1 VWDPFV
7 RHLKSSLEGAA
18 HLKSA
23 DPLDQFTKYL
33 VERVLAQVALGEEA
47 DVVYAYETLEN
58 HGRCCSV
65 KTVGHVSGL
74 AWFDA
79 EHTQISV
86 HPTFGPWFAYRAV
99 ITFPNRTWTKGLP
112 GNWEGPLKLC
122 PCSQKELQRVAAV
135 QASVMAKWE
144 TVSER
149 ESWDGLIRVSETFTQ
164 GAEHKYCPQQMLYHY
179 TPESAKRLEILNEC
193 TA

>member
-1 VWDPFV
+1 V

-47 DVVYAYETLEN
+47 EVVYAYETIEAN
-58 HGRCCSV
+58 GRCCSV
-65 KTVGHVSGL
+65 NTVGHVSGL
-74 AWFDA
+74 AWYDA
-79 EHTQISV
+79 EHTKFSI

-99 ITFPNRTWTKGLP
+99 ITFPSRTWAKGLP
-112 GNWEGPLKLC
+112 GSWEGPLKQC
-122 PCSQKELQRVAAV
+122 PCPLEELQKVAAV
-135 QASVMAKWE
+135 QADVNAKWG

-149 ESWDGLIRVSETFTQ
+149 ESWNGLIRVSETFTQ
-164 GAEHKYCPQQMLYHY
+164 GTEHRYCPQQMLYHY
-179 TPESAKRLEILNEC
+179 SPDFGERTEILNEC